1 MGSWGA
7 GKPGWEAKLW
17 EAKMASQTRNFE
29 GGQHP
34 NECRANAYD
43 AALRTAENCIE
54 LSMQIKTNENN
65 VTDGHHLKKF
75 VQLSST
81 LSTVCQVLCQALCE
95 GFDGPATLSST
106 L

>member
-34 NECRANAYD
+34 NECRANVYD

-54 LSMQIKTNENN
+54 FRLLHQAALSKQDMC
-65 VTDGHHLKKF
+65 
-75 VQLSST
+75 SA
-81 LSTVCQVLCQALCE
+81 ALQ
-95 GFDGPATLSST
+95 
-106 L
+106 